1 MNYLK
6 LTDVDTSRVPCPKCS
21 PKTAVVVRFDTHFTS
36 QGSVRSL
43 TCVMCG
49 YSKDVTTTYT
59 SHDGVKQD
67 VSL

>member
-21 PKTAVVVRFDTHFTS
+21 PKTAVVVRLATHFTS
-36 QGSVRSL
+36 QGSVCSV

-49 YSKDVTTTYT
+49 YSKDVMKTYT

>member
-1 MNYLK
+1 MTYLK
-6 LTDVDTSRVPCPKCS
+6 LTDVNTSRGPCPKCS
-21 PKTAVVVRFDTHFTS
+21 PKTAVLVRFDTHFTS